1 MTHDRGAVVWCRDP
15 FKTDPDAGRP
25 WVVVNNGSHP
35 FDDEQYITLALST
48 SGHDGAIPLSD
59 EDWTDGGTPRR
70 SYILPWSTHSPK
82 ERDVEFRQG
91 YLTTDVVDAALEE
104 LFSYV
109 DGE

>member
-1 MTHDRGAVVWCRDP
+1 M
-15 FKTDPDAGRP
+15 
-25 WVVVNNGSHP
+25 NNGSHP

-59 EDWTDGGTPRR
+59 EDWIDGGTPRR

-82 ERDVEFRQG
+82 ERDVGFRQG
-91 YLTTDVVDAALEE
+91 HLTPDVVNAALEE